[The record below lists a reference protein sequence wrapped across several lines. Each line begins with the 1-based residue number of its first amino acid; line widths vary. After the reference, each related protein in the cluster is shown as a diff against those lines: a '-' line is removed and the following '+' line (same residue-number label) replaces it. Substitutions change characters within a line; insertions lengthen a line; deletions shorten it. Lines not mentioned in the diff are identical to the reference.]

1 MSEREKRERELSV
14 YYEENINFYSSD
26 RMDDLFDDYGF
37 GIVDQTNQENDDEED
52 LAQIDDD
59 YDSSG
64 WEDDDYYDDDDYW
77 E

>member
-1 MSEREKRERELSV
+1 MSEREKRERELFV
-14 YYEENINFYSSD
+14 YYEENINSYIPD
-26 RMDDLFDDYGF
+26 HLDDLFDDYGF
-37 GIVDQTNQENDDEED
+37 GTVDETNQENDDEED
-52 LAQIDDD
+52 LAIDDD